1 VVSPGA
7 GTPTGTV
14 DFKSGTT
21 DLGDGTF
28 SGGVATLQTSSLP
41 VGANAIT
48 ANYSG
53 DTNFLASTAPAVNQ
67 QVNLGAVTVSL
78 SASNTNPFGFQP
90 VTLTSIVTSVAGNG
104 TPTGTVTFLTA
115 SGINLGS
122 STLSNGLATLT
133 LPSVPVGKASV
144 TAVYSGNTNFAST
157 TSRAVTVVVGSP
169 SELFVNQVFLDTI
182 GSPAGFGEAYW
193 VALLNGGYA
202 PKLVARLI
210 LQSPQARTQAVENV
224 YQEFLNRPAT
234 SAELKQT
241 LGSLNSS
248 TTLLV
253 HVLSSNE
260 YYKFQGGGT
269 IDGFLTAL
277 GTDFFGMPFSATEQA
292 HLAGL
297 LKSGVPRSQVV
308 RDVITSPRGVASEI
322 NSFFEKI
329 LERPA
334 DRKGVAQF
342 SPYIEK
348 GQVVP
353 VMVALFASEEFTKKF
368 VDIV

>member
-1 VVSPGA
+1 VISPGA

-21 DLGDGTF
+21 DLGNGTF

-41 VGANAIT
+41 VGTNAIT

-67 QVNLGAVTVSL
+67 QVKLGGVTVSL
-78 SASNTNPFGFQP
+78 SVSNTNPFGFQS
-90 VTLTSIVTSVAGNG
+90 VTLTSIVTSVAGTG

-115 SGINLGS
+115 SGITLGS

-144 TAVYSGNTNFAST
+144 TAVYSGDTNFAGA
-157 TSRAVTVVVGSP
+157 TSPAVSVVVGSP

-182 GSPAGFGEAYW
+182 GSPAGFGESYW

-210 LQSPQARTQAVENV
+210 LQSAQARTQAVENV
-224 YQEFLNRPAT
+224 YQQFLKRPAT

-260 YYKFQGGGT
+260 FYKTQGGGT

-277 GTDFFGMPFSATEQA
+277 GTDFGTPFSAAQLA

-297 LKSGVPRSQVV
+297 LKQGVPRSQVV

-342 SPYIEK
+342 SPDIEK

-353 VMVALFASEEFTKKF
+353 VMVALFASKEFTQKF
-368 VDIV
+368 VDLV